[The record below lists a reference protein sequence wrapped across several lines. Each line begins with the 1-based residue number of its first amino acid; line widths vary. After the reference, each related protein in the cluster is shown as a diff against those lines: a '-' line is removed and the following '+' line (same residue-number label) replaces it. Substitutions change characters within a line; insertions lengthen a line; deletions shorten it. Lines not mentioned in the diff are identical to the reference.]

1 MVIHSHQ
8 PTKSTQGVQ
17 KTDVIRSTGLVD
29 SGLDVQQQQ
38 QQQQQ
43 EQQQQQQQ
51 EQQQQQQQQQQQYCQ
66 PTLLTRRVRLA
77 ECVCSSSLRD
87 RGAACALDPDSSKI
101 ATKAKADTFHCK
113 TRRGTLRRLK
123 LEDMLHRNESALSKE
138 NAAKKS

>member
-29 SGLDVQQQQ
+29 SGLDVQQQEQ
-38 QQQQQ
+38 QEQQ
-43 EQQQQQQQ
+43 EQQQQQ
-51 EQQQQQQQQQQQYCQ
+51 YCQ
-66 PTLLTRRVRLA
+66 QTLLTRRVRLA

-113 TRRGTLRRLK
+113 TRRGALRRLK
-123 LEDMLHRNESALSKE
+123 LEEDMLHTNESALSKE

>member
-29 SGLDVQQQQ
+29 SGLDVQQQ
-38 QQQQQ
+38 
-43 EQQQQQQQ
+43 EQQDQQ
-51 EQQQQQQQQQQQYCQ
+51 
-66 PTLLTRRVRLA
+66 TLLTRRVRLA

-113 TRRGTLRRLK
+113 TRRGALRRLK
-123 LEDMLHRNESALSKE
+123 LEEDMLHTNESALSKE

>member
-29 SGLDVQQQQ
+29 SGLDVQQQEQ
-38 QQQQQ
+38 QEQQ
-43 EQQQQQQQ
+43 EQQQQQ
-51 EQQQQQQQQQQQYCQ
+51 YCQ
-66 PTLLTRRVRLA
+66 QTLLTRRVRLA